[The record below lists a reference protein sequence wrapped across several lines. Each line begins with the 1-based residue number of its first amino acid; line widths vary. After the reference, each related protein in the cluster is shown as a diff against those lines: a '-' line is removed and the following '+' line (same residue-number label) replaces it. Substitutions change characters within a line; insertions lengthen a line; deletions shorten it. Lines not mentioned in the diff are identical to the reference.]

1 MFEKYQF
8 LFSLI
13 DFQKKHFINFFV
25 KLFKFQNLLWVST
38 RSQEGQGLSVYWIQA
53 NHKIK
58 NANTI
63 NMFITLMKD
72 MDSKCLFRSSPMKEA
87 QPRSS
92 PFIIG
97 VAGGSA
103 SGKSTVCEKIMENLR
118 NKLKINSV
126 IDDGSIF

>member
-8 LFSLI
+8 LFSSI
-13 DFQKKHFINFFV
+13 DFQK
-25 KLFKFQNLLWVST
+25 
-38 RSQEGQGLSVYWIQA
+38 RSQEGQGLSVYWIQT

-63 NMFITLMKD
+63 NMFITLTKD

-118 NKLKINSV
+118 NKLIINS
-126 IDDGSIF
+126 